1 MSFLLDPIESGIND
15 LLDPLT
21 AVLAPPKASS
31 AETAQ
36 SAEIMS
42 NSQSTTAGQDTPT
55 ETAVS
60 VNTPA
65 TTVASSTTSTAQDSS
80 TSGAESTTSGPTR
93 ISSSISEDSTTA
105 STTSSFTQTTISTST
120 TSKSF
125 LSISSSAISTT
136 SSTPAAPSA
145 IPPLSPAQSSSHGST
160 AHSEP
165 GISTAGIVIAIVFA
179 VALLVSITW
188 LIFRFCPPVRRRIDA
203 WSTKGREKRSYRE
216 AIDGPPPPEKD
227 DANSFSSLESQQ
239 RKGVS
244 AQAAEKIGVAKR
256 PFSFFG
262 IGTNPD
268 IEQKS
273 GYSWRVESASGPVHQ
288 QYLSPNSANTPQG
301 DGLGLGRVSLLR
313 NHSLLRKAGYTA
325 PLKHGPNVTQTQ
337 AQTAGV
343 GQAQEPKLI
352 PLQLRQSQ
360 HQQDARHKPLPA
372 PLPVAVVNSSPSAR
386 SFSYENV
393 SAAAPQLQPQP
404 QPRQAAVITHT
415 GDPRTKNK
423 NSPLPRLQLEIPPT
437 PVERRSQ
444 IGLAVTSSTPPA
456 HRAAKAAT

>member
-21 AVLAPPKASS
+21 SVLAPPRASS
-31 AETAQ
+31 AETAL

-60 VNTPA
+60 VITPS
-65 TTVASSTTSTAQDSS
+65 TTVASSTTSITQSSS
-80 TSGAESTTSGPTR
+80 TPGAESATSGSTR
-93 ISSSISEDSTTA
+93 ISSSISEDSTTP
-105 STTSSFTQTTISTST
+105 STTSSFTQTTFSTST
-120 TSKSF
+120 TSTSS
-125 LSISSSAISTT
+125 LSISSSSSTISTT
-136 SSTPAAPSA
+136 SSAPAAPPA
-145 IPPLSPAQSSSHGST
+145 IPPLSPAQSNSHGST

-188 LIFRFCPPVRRRIDA
+188 LIFRFCPPIRRRIDA
-203 WSTKGREKRSYRE
+203 WSTRGREKRSYRE
-216 AIDGPPPPEKD
+216 AIGGPPPPEKD
-227 DANSFSSLESQQ
+227 DTNSFSSLESQQ
-239 RKGVS
+239 RKSVS

-256 PFSFFG
+256 PFSFLG

-268 IEQKS
+268 IEQES

-288 QYLSPNSANTPQG
+288 QYLSPNSADTPQG
-301 DGLGLGRVSLLR
+301 NGLGLGRVSLLR
-313 NHSLLRKAGYTA
+313 NHSLLRKAGHTA
-325 PLKHGPNVTQTQ
+325 PFKHGPNVAQTQ

-343 GQAQEPKLI
+343 EQAQKAKLI
-352 PLQLRQSQ
+352 PLQLQKSQ
-360 HQQDARHKPLPA
+360 HQQDARRKPLPA
-372 PLPVAVVNSSPSAR
+372 PLPVAVSNSFPGAR
-386 SFSYENV
+386 SFSYENP
-393 SAAAPQLQPQP
+393 APQPQPQP
-404 QPRQAAVITHT
+404 QPRQGAVITHT

-456 HRAAKAAT
+456 HRAAKAAM